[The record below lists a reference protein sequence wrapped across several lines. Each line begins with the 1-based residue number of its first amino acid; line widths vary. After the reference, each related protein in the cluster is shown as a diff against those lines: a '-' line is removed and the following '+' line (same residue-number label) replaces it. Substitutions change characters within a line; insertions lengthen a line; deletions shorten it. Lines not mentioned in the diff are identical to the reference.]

1 MKLIHKLSILLL
13 GVVLWSCGEEVPE
26 RELSP
31 VASDSSIK
39 VYFPKSNKGVV
50 EVEPVETNVKI
61 VVSRV
66 NSGAQV
72 TVPLKVVDK
81 AKVFTAP
88 ESVTFLAGESDAE
101 ITVGF
106 SKLEL
111 FEVYTLELSV
121 GIEFTNPYLINNEGT
136 TNFVLHLQQSD
147 WKDYAV
153 GTYRMTSPPF
163 AITSKE
169 QKLQYSEILDS
180 YRFPSLWAAG
190 TNYLFKWDGSD
201 EIIPSGPKNA
211 SGLHVFVTGYMHPT
225 HGMVTSQTD
234 PDPDYTY
241 YDDEAKKFVFDRI
254 FTVAAGSFGW
264 KTESFTVETFLNQK

>member
-111 FEVYTLELSV
+111 FELYTLELSV
-121 GIEFTNPYLINNEGT
+121 GIEFTNPYLINTEGT
-136 TNFVLHLQQSD
+136 TNFVLQLRQTD
-147 WKDYAV
+147 WKDFAV
-153 GTYRMTSPPF
+153 GTYRMTNPPF

-190 TNYLFKWDGSD
+190 TSYLFKWDGSD
-201 EIIPSGPKNA
+201 EIVLSGSTNA
-211 SGLHVFVTGYMHPT
+211 NGLHVVVTGYVHPI
-225 HGMVTSQTD
+225 HGMLTSLTD
-234 PDPDYTY
+234 PDPKWTY
-241 YDDEAKKFVFDRI
+241 YDEETNTFVFDRV
-254 FTVAAGSFGW
+254 FTAGTYSSGW
-264 KTESFTVETFLNQK
+264 TTESFTIQSLLN